1 MLFCLDNRGPL
12 IDLCDIHLVED
23 RRREGD
29 RARRVQTDVSTRH
42 PEQLYLTDE
51 PHQQLHAD
59 VKRKKEKRKRKDK
72 ENIIENNK

>member
-1 MLFCLDNRGPL
+1 MLFCFDNKGPL
-12 IDLCDIHLVED
+12 IDLCEIHLVED

-42 PEQLYLTDE
+42 LEQLHLTDE

-59 VKRKKEKRKRKDK
+59 VKRKKDK
-72 ENIIENNK
+72 EKKKRQREYNRK